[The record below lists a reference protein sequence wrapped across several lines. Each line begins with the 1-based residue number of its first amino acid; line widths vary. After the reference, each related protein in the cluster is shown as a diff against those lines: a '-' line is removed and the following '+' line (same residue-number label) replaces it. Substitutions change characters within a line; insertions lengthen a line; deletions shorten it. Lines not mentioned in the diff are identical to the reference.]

1 MIVFEFNY
9 QCVTAE
15 HIVHI
20 QFHASNVPSK
30 PYNKRITVMLL
41 FTDWPSKLWHPA
53 AMTRVLTH
61 FSHSLF
67 LILHGPY
74 TIWTLFLQ
82 QISLLNWPIFSNPH
96 WLLKKET
103 FHHGLNWKLILFVK
117 KGKHPLMYIFWNLY
131 LLSCWGSSPTRM
143 SKIILKM
150 LLCWFWLSLEAFY
163 LPCPWV

>member
-1 MIVFEFNY
+1 MFRKWFPFGKIYAFIEELRFALLKKIASPSLVIVFEFNY

-20 QFHASNVPSK
+20 QFYASNVPSK
-30 PYNKRITVMLL
+30 PYNERIPIMLL

-74 TIWTLFLQ
+74 TI
-82 QISLLNWPIFSNPH
+82 
-96 WLLKKET
+96 
-103 FHHGLNWKLILFVK
+103 
-117 KGKHPLMYIFWNLY
+117 
-131 LLSCWGSSPTRM
+131 
-143 SKIILKM
+143 
-150 LLCWFWLSLEAFY
+150 
-163 LPCPWV
+163 